1 MIIFHFRV
9 YSVNCK
15 KINNFIQF
23 IMDLGY
29 KSYYNTE
36 GRYISIP
43 EFYDGKS
50 VFITEGEGMK
60 KEKKLL
66 EKF

>member
-1 MIIFHFRV
+1 
-9 YSVNCK
+9 
-15 KINNFIQF
+15 
-23 IMDLGY
+23 MDLGY